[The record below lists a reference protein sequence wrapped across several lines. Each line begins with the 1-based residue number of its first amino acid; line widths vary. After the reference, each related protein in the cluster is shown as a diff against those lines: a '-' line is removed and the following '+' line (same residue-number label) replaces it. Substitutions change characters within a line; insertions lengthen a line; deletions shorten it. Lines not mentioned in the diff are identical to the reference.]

1 MAFKARTTADSL
13 KWLADLGEKPHEF
26 GFYAVLRALEC
37 MHADKPRLGEA
48 ARPAEEAVRFGQ
60 VPTQVFAPSTLASF
74 AAGDGTQPHRLT
86 QFFFGLFGPHG
97 PLPLHLTEYA
107 RDREQHFGDSTF
119 RRFAD
124 LFHHRLTMLFYRA
137 RANTEPCVSLD
148 RAEGR
153 RFDTY
158 VGSSIGLAPAALR
171 RRDAAPDEAKLHL
184 AGLFA
189 LPMRPA
195 VGLRSILR
203 EFFRV
208 PVRIEELVGEWL
220 PLRSADRCRLGL
232 SGTALGHDAILGA
245 AVWSRQHKFRVVCG
259 PLAYADFKN
268 LLPNGTSVDR
278 LRDLV
283 LSYLGY
289 ELEWDL
295 NLVLDADSV
304 PALKLGESGELGWNT
319 WLGQRRTTAP
329 ADEVITRPRPAHV

>member
-1 MAFKARTTADSL
+1 
-13 KWLADLGEKPHEF
+13 
-26 GFYAVLRALEC
+26 
-37 MHADKPRLGEA
+37 
-48 ARPAEEAVRFGQ
+48 
-60 VPTQVFAPSTLASF
+60 
-74 AAGDGTQPHRLT
+74 
-86 QFFFGLFGPHG
+86 
-97 PLPLHLTEYA
+97 
-107 RDREQHFGDSTF
+107 
-119 RRFAD
+119 
-124 LFHHRLTMLFYRA
+124 MLFYRA